1 MTEAV
6 QSIKGGSNRQRIIRA
21 AYELFYQKGFNQTS
35 FSDIAEAA
43 DFPRGNFYYYFK
55 SKDALLKEVV
65 RYRIDLLKEMM
76 VQWDQGSDDPAQRL
90 LFVADMMEATRE
102 DVIRYGCPLGTL
114 TAELGK
120 TQEDLQGEAVQML
133 NVIIAWTERQL
144 EALGYGEQAH
154 ILAMHLMSRLQGV
167 TMMAFSYGDRA
178 FIDYEIQSIRQELE
192 RLGRKEPL
200 YDSK

>member
-6 QSIKGGSNRQRIIRA
+6 QSIKGDSNRQRIIKA
-21 AYELFYQKGFNQTS
+21 AYELFYHKGFNQTS

-65 RYRIDLLKEMM
+65 RYRIDLLREMLE
-76 VQWDQGSDDPAQRL
+76 QWDQDSDDPAQRL
-90 LFVADMMEATRE
+90 LFIADLMEATKE

-120 TQEDLQGEAVQML
+120 TQEELQEDAVQML
-133 NVIIAWTERQL
+133 DVIIAWAERQL
-144 EALGYGEQAH
+144 EALGYGDRAH
-154 ILAMHLMSRLQGV
+154 VLAMHLMARLQGV

-178 FIDYEIQSIRQELE
+178 FIDYEIHSMRQELE

-200 YDSK
+200 SDRK